1 MVTFLWLAI
10 RCLVSLACCWLLL
23 VASCVGCLFGGLGW
37 VLGFGARLCL
47 YAVVYGICVLT
58 NILGWCGL
66 VWVAAVCS
74 SGFS

>member
-1 MVTFLWLAI
+1 MA
-10 RCLVSLACCWLLL
+10 CDSLLGFFSLLL
-23 VASCVGCLFGGLGW
+23 VASSCFLCGCLFGGLGW
-37 VLGFGARLCL
+37 VLDFGARLCL